1 MENLLTYKN
10 MLCGMLGAIGGAITG
25 MLGGW
30 DAALEALVVC
40 MIVDFISGFI
50 VASVFHNSPKTE
62 SGATSSVES
71 RKGLSRKCMMLVF
84 VMIGYELERL
94 TGSNFIRESI
104 IYGFIVNELL
114 SITENAALMNLPI
127 PQVVLNTLDV
137 LKEKSNQKDDV
148 K

>member
-1 MENLLTYKN
+1 MI
-10 MLCGMLGAIGGAITG
+10 CGALGVIGGSIAG

-30 DAALEALVVC
+30 DMALEALVVC

-62 SGATSSVES
+62 TGTTASAVSREGLV
-71 RKGLSRKCMMLVF
+71 RKGMMLAF
-84 VMIGYELERL
+84 VLIGYELERM
-94 TGSNFIRESI
+94 TGSGFIRESI

-114 SITENAALMNLPI
+114 SITENAGLMGLPLPAAI
-127 PQVVLNTLDV
+127 ANAIDI
-137 LKEKSNQKDDV
+137 LKEKSNKKDES